1 MTQLEISYQSEPKLI
16 NNTFEAL
23 DDSVKNGIQ
32 CRWLGRLT
40 HAQASFG
47 FHFNWEELANQGADR
62 LSGYII
68 IKESTNSVAPQK
80 TEVDITNTSIT
91 MMTPFSMTQPLKYV
105 FSFEYSLTP
114 HYKELKKVSY
124 DELFAPSDMT
134 DAVLVVE
141 EKRIHVNKAFLS
153 IHSDYFKVL
162 FSNNFKEGSLSEIEI
177 NDISYDDFGLLC
189 SSFFPNLQF
198 PNDGTVEKLLELGRR
213 FLLSYVIRIVE
224 YHLIHGSKIGIPK
237 MIWLA
242 DEYGMEELLEKCI
255 REMDSL
261 EKAKQLRESE
271 EFEKLSDTTRS
282 KLCGRLAALL

>member
-68 IKESTNSVAPQK
+68 IKESTNSFAPQK

-198 PNDGTVEKLLELGRR
+198 PNELGRR